1 MSTKAIEAEVSVR
14 SGIDAEVEVGRG
26 ITVNVADV
34 TLESLQVTENG
45 QYVPGAGVDGYSDV
59 TVAVPDY
66 VPVLESLEV
75 TENGEYFPDEGIDG
89 FDEVLVDVPT
99 NIPDA
104 YVCEGT
110 FKATETGILTMDT
123 GYTGTG
129 YPKIIVFHQAAG
141 LDDTNLSDFAN
152 QSFMAVA
159 AVKCYPQ
166 EPEYAETVNL
176 DSYMLN
182 LAYKYGTGTA
192 TRFTQ
197 STGYILSQDDPTYKI
212 SNAIRMPDSRTL
224 KIWAGDSY
232 TGEGGYFMVG
242 VTYKYRII
250 YTEPKDGIEPPEDNV
265 ISGYFQ
271 TDTAGVLT
279 LDLPYY
285 GDAYPKAIMIYDADG
300 IIKDEVPRAYTIT
313 AYSALKNNAQYPTY
327 DDDTANNGFRYQT
340 VYTGTVTYTA
350 TGGAA
355 TYIFSQTDP
364 VMGTNSVKMPDSKT
378 LKIYVTDVTA
388 SSAIRFRTGIRY
400 KYQVIY

>member
-327 DDDTANNGFRYQT
+327 DDDC
-340 VYTGTVTYTA
+340 VYRNSHVYSYRWGSDIYL
-350 TGGAA
+350 
-355 TYIFSQTDP
+355 FTDRP
-364 VMGTNSVKMPDSKT
+364 SHGNE
-378 LKIYVTDVTA
+378 
-388 SSAIRFRTGIRY
+388 
-400 KYQVIY
+400 